1 MENIPLNQDFYLQKT
16 EIVAKR
22 LLGKLFQIIHN
33 GKIISAEITET
44 EAYLPQDDPACH
56 AAFKKTNRNAPMFE
70 LGGILY
76 VYFIYGNY
84 YCANVVTEAEGLGA
98 AVLIR
103 SAKPIDG
110 IEFMMQNRRKS
121 ELRDLLTGPGKFAQA
136 FGLDKSYNYRKLDS
150 NEIRICEFND
160 YSNSEIITTTRIG
173 INKGAELP
181 LRFYVKNCD
190 FISKKVR

>member
-1 MENIPLNQDFYLQKT
+1 
-16 EIVAKR
+16 
-22 LLGKLFQIIHN
+22 
-33 GKIISAEITET
+33 
-44 EAYLPQDDPACH
+44 
-56 AAFKKTNRNAPMFE
+56 
-70 LGGILY
+70 
-76 VYFIYGNY
+76 
-84 YCANVVTEAEGLGA
+84 
-98 AVLIR
+98 
-103 SAKPIDG
+103 
-110 IEFMMQNRRKS
+110 MMQNRRKS

-190 FISKKVR
+190 FISNKVR

>member
-1 MENIPLNQDFYLQKT
+1 MENIPLNRDFYLKKT
-16 EIVAKR
+16 EIVAKK
-22 LLGKLFQIIHN
+22 LLGKLFQINQN
-33 GKIISAEITET
+33 GNIISAEITET
-44 EAYLPQDDPACH
+44 EAYLPKDDPACH
-56 AAFKKTNRNAPMFE
+56 AAIKRTNRNAPMFE

-84 YCANVVTEAEGLGA
+84 YCVNVVTEAEGLGA

-110 IEFMMQNRRKS
+110 IEFMMQNRRKT
-121 ELRDLLTGPGKFAQA
+121 ELWDLLTGPGKFAQA

-150 NEIRICEFND
+150 KEIRICKFND
-160 YSNSEIITTTRIG
+160 YSDSEIITTTRIG

-190 FISKKVR
+190 FISKKAK

>member
-16 EIVAKR
+16 ELVAKK
-22 LLGKLFQIIHN
+22 LLGKLFQINLN
-33 GKIISAEITET
+33 GNIISAEITET
-44 EAYLPQDDPACH
+44 EAYLPKDDPACH
-56 AAFKKTNRNAPMFE
+56 AAIKKTNRNAPMFE

-110 IEFMMQNRRKS
+110 IELMMQNRKKS
-121 ELRDLLTGPGKFAQA
+121 DLKELLTGPGKFAQA
-136 FGLDKSYNYRKLDS
+136 FSLDKSYNYRKLDS

-181 LRFYVKNCD
+181 LRFYVKNCN
-190 FISKKVR
+190 FISKKAK

>member
-1 MENIPLNQDFYLQKT
+1 MENNLFKQEFYLQKT
-16 EIVAKR
+16 EIVAKK
-22 LLGKLFQIIHN
+22 LLGKLFQINHN

-56 AAFKKTNRNAPMFE
+56 AAIKKTNRNAPMFE

-103 SAKPIDG
+103 SAKPVDG
-110 IEFMMQNRRKS
+110 IEFMMQNRNKTES
-121 ELRDLLTGPGKFAQA
+121 KDLLTGPGKFAQA
-136 FGLDKSYNYRKLDS
+136 FGLNKSYNYKKLDS
-150 NEIRICEFND
+150 KEIRICEFKD
-160 YSNSEIITTTRIG
+160 YSDSEIITTTRIG
-173 INKGAELP
+173 INKASDLP
-181 LRFYVKNCD
+181 LRFYVKNCE
-190 FISKKVR
+190 FISKKAK